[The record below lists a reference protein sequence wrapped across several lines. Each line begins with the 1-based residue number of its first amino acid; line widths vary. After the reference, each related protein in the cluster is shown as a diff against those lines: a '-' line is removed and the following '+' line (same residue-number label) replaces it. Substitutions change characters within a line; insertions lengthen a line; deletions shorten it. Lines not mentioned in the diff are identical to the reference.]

1 MHRNLGKYKT
11 MTKRLLIGIMPVFT
25 GGFIYLTY
33 RTENLLMFRWL
44 EKIGL
49 YSLIDFLRNNEFL
62 QKINIPN
69 WARYSLPDALW
80 LFSFIYIVLTLWN
93 FQINRHSLFWIT
105 LVPAIGLFSELGQ
118 QFGIIPGTFDVVD
131 LFLLVLACILPFL
144 IVAINFKTTKI
155 NYL

>member
-1 MHRNLGKYKT
+1 
-11 MTKRLLIGIMPVFT
+11 MTKKLLIGIMPVFI

-33 RTENLLMFRWL
+33 RTENLLMFGWF

-62 QKINIPN
+62 QKMNIPN
-69 WARYSLPDALW
+69 WIKYSLPDALW
-80 LFSFIYIVLTLWN
+80 LFSFIYVVLTLWS
-93 FQINRHSLFWIT
+93 FQINRHSIFWIT

-118 QFGIIPGTFDVVD
+118 LFGIIPGTFDVVD
-131 LFLLVLACILPFL
+131 LFLLVLASILPFL
-144 IVAINFKTTKI
+144 IESINFKITKI